1 MPVVTTDTTE
11 MAHCV
16 VPESPTDPS
25 DPNYIDP
32 NSPTCLAKTVIEQ
45 QSKTQASNND
55 VMTNILLNVQ
65 VFIGRY
71 VSDIQSSYVVL
82 AMGVL
87 VSFVAGFLFLVRAY
101 AFSRYPNISSHSL
114 NPVRSA

>member
-1 MPVVTTDTTE
+1 MPVVTAGTTE
-11 MAHCV
+11 TAHCV
-16 VPESPTDPS
+16 VPESPTDPT

-32 NSPTCLAKTVIEQ
+32 DSPTCLAKTVIEQ
-45 QSKTQASNND
+45 QSKTQASNSD
-55 VMTNILLNVQ
+55 VVTNMLLNIQ

-87 VSFVAGFLFLVRAY
+87 VSFVAGFLFLVRAC
-101 AFSRYPNISSHSL
+101 AMG
-114 NPVRSA
+114 